1 MSRETFKHNGETRD
15 PLNVVGSFN
24 VNFDPHESIE
34 FLTHCVNA
42 LRDEREKTNR
52 HLEWFN
58 NFLDHVGNA
67 DSKVYT
73 EARDHA
79 DSLSNEEETN
89 ATIFINAVHD
99 GL

>member
-1 MSRETFKHNGETRD
+1 MARETFKHNGETRD
-15 PLNVVGSFN
+15 SLNEVGSFN
-24 VNFDPHESIE
+24 VNFEPYETIE

-42 LRDEREKTNR
+42 LRDERKKTNQ

-73 EARDHA
+73 EARDYA
-79 DSLSNEEETN
+79 DSVSNKEETN
-89 ATIFINAVHD
+89 ATIFINAVQN